1 MIKIQNLKKVYGKR
15 SEGCLALNGI
25 SMHVKKG
32 EFVAI
37 IGSSGSGKTTLLN
50 IIGGLD
56 VEYEG
61 SCVVRNKEISTLS
74 DTCRCALRSKYIS
87 YVYQSLN
94 LISFL
99 TVKENLC
106 LTSQINKV
114 RVDEKELN
122 QVLSLLG
129 LEQKKNSFVHELS
142 GGQQQRVAIGR
153 AILAHTDILLADEP
167 TGNLDKKNAE
177 NVMNILKKMNVGGV
191 TIILVTHDLK
201 ITDYANRVL
210 HLENGKIV

>member
-1 MIKIQNLKKVYGKR
+1 MIKIQNLKKVYGKKNDK
-15 SEGCLALNGI
+15 CIALNGI
-25 SMHVKKG
+25 TMHVQKG

-56 VEYEG
+56 AEYVG
-61 SCVVRNKEISTLS
+61 SCVVRNKEISSLS
-74 DTCRCALRSKYIS
+74 DICRCELRSKYIS

-122 QVLSLLG
+122 QILNLLG
-129 LEQKKNSFVHELS
+129 LEHKKNSFVHELS

-153 AILAHTDILLADEP
+153 AILSHTDILLADEP
-167 TGNLDKKNAE
+167 TGNLDRKNAV
-177 NVMNILKKMNVGGV
+177 NVMKMLKEMNKNGT
-191 TIILVTHDLK
+191 TIVLVTHDLK
-201 ITDYANRVL
+201 IASYADRVIC
-210 HLENGKIV
+210 LENGKIV